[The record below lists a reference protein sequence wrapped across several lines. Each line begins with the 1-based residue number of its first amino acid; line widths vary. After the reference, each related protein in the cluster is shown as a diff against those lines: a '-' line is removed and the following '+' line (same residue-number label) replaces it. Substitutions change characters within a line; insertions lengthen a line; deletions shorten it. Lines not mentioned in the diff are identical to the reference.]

1 MDHIPVHIG
10 AVDLKGILY
19 GALIAKWNG
28 WTDSFPLPLND
39 TILRNQNWVVLAPR
53 NPDRDVIADQFF
65 KPGKKGAVVFKPGKC
80 VINLHVPNEI
90 YRAMLDQQEL
100 ASENKASDIGTVA
113 ADFTVS
119 CNTRQRIL

>member
-1 MDHIPVHIG
+1 M
-10 AVDLKGILY
+10 KGILY

-119 CNTRQRIL
+119 CNTRQRIS